1 MQLPIAELGLVAILN
16 ENPPMYTFM
25 TIGIPFMT
33 IGIPFMTI
41 GIPFM
46 TIGIPFFQYISALI
60 SSMKI
65 EI

>member
-1 MQLPIAELGLVAILN
+1 MQLAIAELGLVAILN

-25 TIGIPFMT
+25 TIGIPF
-33 IGIPFMTI
+33 
-41 GIPFM
+41 
-46 TIGIPFFQYISALI
+46 FQYISALI